1 MADTKNVYEQ
11 LEELKEKLNEAN
23 KPRTLVEQLVNDDP
37 AVIEFV
43 KNAKRVW
50 RYHGE
55 HSDFNRNLKKVKKRG
70 IIYLLLLSLQL
81 ALPFMLVS
89 ATLYAWILVAINSM
103 LCLGYGTYSGYR
115 FFKKREYEIPYDK
128 TCGFGQYNEYDDNG
142 IIISTENGALLK
154 AFKLLMELMLAA
166 IFVFSFFCLYVIGD
180 LNVIGGLIVF
190 FLCFLRMTLSA
201 ARFFDSG
208 MGYVLYFVDDKN
220 EIKYHLLKDFM
231 KRNKLK

>member
-1 MADTKNVYEQ
+1 MTDTKNVYEQ

-23 KPRTLVEQLVNDDP
+23 KPRTLVKQLANDDP

-81 ALPFMLVS
+81 TLPFLLVS
-89 ATLYAWILVAINSM
+89 ATPYAWILVAINSM
-103 LCLGYGTYSGYR
+103 LCLGYGAYSGYR

-154 AFKLLMELMLAA
+154 VFKLLTELMPVVILL
-166 IFVFSFFCLYVIGD
+166 FSFFCLGTTSGFIVI
-180 LNVIGGLIVF
+180 
-190 FLCFLRMTLSA
+190 LCR
-201 ARFFDSG
+201 
-208 MGYVLYFVDDKN
+208 
-220 EIKYHLLKDFM
+220 
-231 KRNKLK
+231 

>member
-1 MADTKNVYEQ
+1 MTDTKNVYEQ

-23 KPRTLVEQLVNDDP
+23 KPRTLVKQLANDDP

-81 ALPFMLVS
+81 TLPFLLVS
-89 ATLYAWILVAINSM
+89 ATPYAWILVAINSM
-103 LCLGYGTYSGYR
+103 LCLGYGAYSGYR

-154 AFKLLMELMLAA
+154 VFKLLTELMPVVILL
-166 IFVFSFFCLYVIGD
+166 FSFFCLGTTSGFIAF
-180 LNVIGGLIVF
+180 I
-190 FLCFLRMTLSA
+190 LCLTRIRLSA
-201 ARFFDSG
+201 ARFSDSR
-208 MGYVLYFVDDKN
+208 MGYILYFVDDKN
-220 EIKYHLLKDFM
+220 DIEYHLLKDFM

>member
-1 MADTKNVYEQ
+1 MAETKNVYEQ

-23 KPRTLVEQLVNDDP
+23 KPRTLVKQLANDAP
-37 AVIEFV
+37 AVVEFV

-55 HSDFNRNLKKVKKRG
+55 HSDFNRNLKKVRKRG
-70 IIYLLLLSLQL
+70 IIYLLLLLLQF
-81 ALPFMLVS
+81 ALPFLLVS
-89 ATLYAWILVAINSM
+89 ATPYAWILVAINSM
-103 LCLGYGTYSGYR
+103 LCFGYGAYSGYK

-154 AFKLLMELMLAA
+154 AFKLLTELMPIA
-166 IFVFSFFCLYVIGD
+166 IFVFSFFCLGTTSGFIAF
-180 LNVIGGLIVF
+180 I
-190 FLCFLRMTLSA
+190 LCLTRIPLSA
-201 ARFFDSG
+201 ARFSDSG
-208 MGYVLYFVDDKN
+208 MGYTLFFVDDKN
-220 EIKYHLLKDFM
+220 EIEYHLLKDFM

>member
-23 KPRTLVEQLVNDDP
+23 KPRTLVEQLANDDP
-37 AVIEFV
+37 TVIEFV

-70 IIYLLLLSLQL
+70 IIYLLLLSFQV
-81 ALPFMLVS
+81 ALPFLLVS
-89 ATLYAWILVAINSM
+89 ATPYAWILVAINSI
-103 LCLGYGTYSGYR
+103 LCLGYGAYSGYR

-154 AFKLLMELMLAA
+154 AFKLFTELMPLA
-166 IFVFSFFCLYVIGD
+166 IVVFSLLCLNEISGW
-180 LNVIGGLIVF
+180 IVF
-190 FLCFLRMTLSA
+190 FLCCLRIPLYA
-201 ARFFDSG
+201 ARFSDSG
-208 MGYVLYFVDDKN
+208 MGYTLFFVDDKN
-220 EIKYHLLKDFM
+220 EIEYHLLKDFM

>member
-23 KPRTLVEQLVNDDP
+23 KPRTLVEQLANDDP

-81 ALPFMLVS
+81 ALPLLLVS
-89 ATLYAWILVAINSM
+89 STPYAWILVAINSM
-103 LCLGYGTYSGYR
+103 LCLGYGAYSGYR

-128 TCGFGQYNEYDDNG
+128 TCGFGQHNEYDDNG

-154 AFKLLMELMLAA
+154 AFKLFTELIPIA
-166 IFVFSFFCLYVIGD
+166 ILVLSFLCFCT
-180 LNVIGGLIVF
+180 IGGKIAF
-190 FLCFLRMTLSA
+190 FLCLTRILLSA
-201 ARFFDSG
+201 ARFSDSG
-208 MGYVLYFVDDKN
+208 MGYTLFFVDDKN
-220 EIKYHLLKDFM
+220 EIEYHLLKDFM

>member
-11 LEELKEKLNEAN
+11 LEELKENLNEAN
-23 KPRTLVEQLVNDDP
+23 KPRTLDEQLANNDP
-37 AVIEFV
+37 VVIEFV

-81 ALPFMLVS
+81 ALPFLLVS
-89 ATLYAWILVAINSM
+89 ATPYAWILVAINSM
-103 LCLGYGTYSGYR
+103 LCLGYGAYSGYR
-115 FFKKREYEIPYDK
+115 FFKKREYEIPYDQ
-128 TCGFGQYNEYDDNG
+128 TCGFGQYNEYDDNNV
-142 IIISTENGALLK
+142 IISTENGFWLK
-154 AFKLLMELMLAA
+154 AFKLFTLLILPLS
-166 IFVFSFFCLYVIGD
+166 IWVFSFFGLASIEGWIAFLLCCLRVP
-180 LNVIGGLIVF
+180 
-190 FLCFLRMTLSA
+190 LSA
-201 ARFFDSG
+201 ARFSDSG

-220 EIKYHLLKDFM
+220 EIEYHLLKDFM

>member
-1 MADTKNVYEQ
+1 MAETKNVYEQ

-23 KPRTLVEQLVNDDP
+23 KPRTLVKQLANDAP
-37 AVIEFV
+37 AVVEFV

-55 HSDFNRNLKKVKKRG
+55 NSDFNRNLKKVRKRG
-70 IIYLLLLSLQL
+70 IIYLLLLLLQF
-81 ALPFMLVS
+81 ALPFLLVS
-89 ATLYAWILVAINSM
+89 ATPYAWILVAINSM
-103 LCLGYGTYSGYR
+103 LCFGYGAYSGYK

-154 AFKLLMELMLAA
+154 AFKLLTELMPIA
-166 IFVFSFFCLYVIGD
+166 IFVFSFFCLGTTSGFIAF
-180 LNVIGGLIVF
+180 I
-190 FLCFLRMTLSA
+190 LCLTRIPLSA
-201 ARFFDSG
+201 ARFSDSG
-208 MGYVLYFVDDKN
+208 MGYTLFFVDDKN
-220 EIKYHLLKDFM
+220 EIEYHLLKDFM